1 MTADDRDSSQTPD
14 DSLFGQAFDDSGV
27 ESLLHRHFTD
37 ELNGQL
43 GRSATFFAEQLLREQ
58 RERSNLAAHHAQTTA
73 ARPGAW
79 AILRPWA
86 WTVAAG
92 SLAAAAAVVAVT
104 VTSHR
109 FMPSASPSPS
119 RPHGQIVQAD
129 DTPDPI
135 DRTVYY
141 RTVDD
146 GTVFLDENTPA
157 RQLRRQ
163 QVEQVTWRDRRTG
176 KTSVTEMIPKEDV
189 TVVAYEKH

>member
-1 MTADDRDSSQTPD
+1 VTADDRDSSQTPD
-14 DSLFGQAFDDSGV
+14 DSLFGQQFDDAAID
-27 ESLLHRHFTD
+27 SLLHRHFGE

-58 RERSNLAAHHAQTTA
+58 REQTNLVAHQAQMTA
-73 ARPGAW
+73 ARPSTW

-92 SLAAAAAVVAVT
+92 SLTAAAAVVAVT

-109 FMPSASPSPS
+109 FMPNSSPSPS

-135 DRTVYY
+135 DRTVFY

-146 GTVFLDENTPA
+146 GTVFIDENTPA

-176 KTSVTEMIPKEDV
+176 KTSVTEMVPKEDV
-189 TVVAYEKH
+189 MVVAYEKH